1 MQAAESYVNE
11 RLDHLGIVAGVCQE
25 IGLAAWLDEQ
35 DPTNRQQVSVGT
47 ATTAMILNGL
57 GFSNRQLYLV
67 PQYFANKPVEHLLG
81 RGITADM
88 LNDACLG
95 RTLDW
100 LYAHDPTR
108 LFAGIA
114 RRARQVFGIQTKQ
127 IHVDTTSFSVS
138 GEYAQAKVQTP
149 QAMGAEEAADAGDP
163 ALIAITYGYSRDHRE
178 DLKQWMLAL
187 ATTHDGDIPL
197 FLRPLDGNSSDK
209 VSLLSAIQAIQEQLR
224 VTDEAASVYV
234 ADNGVYS
241 EANMRILNQAQ
252 VKWISRV
259 SETSTAASAALA
271 QSDETWQSSEDG
283 NTHWVS
289 QVVSLPQGKE
299 RWVIVYTSA
308 SKLRA
313 QASVQRQVKRA
324 QVEWEKKCWHLS
336 HRRFACE
343 TDAQTAMEREKK
355 GQPAWL
361 DIHHELVARGRH
373 ASRGRPRKED
383 SSLKEEWQIVAT
395 VTINQEQVEQE
406 AFRKACWIIGTNIL
420 EAAELSDLALTT
432 TYKEQGGV
440 ERGFRF
446 LKDPLFLASSVF
458 VKKPERIMAL
468 SLIMVLCL
476 LVYRLAEFRLRA
488 RLAETAQ
495 TIPDQV
501 QKPTAR
507 PTMRWVFQCFE
518 GIELLHIHTFSSS
531 RTLVLRLQPIHQLIL
546 SLLGP
551 LYEKGYLSSS

>member
-1 MQAAESYVNE
+1 MQAEESYVNE

-25 IGLAAWLDEQ
+25 IGLASWLDAQE
-35 DPTNRQQVSVGT
+35 PPKRQNVSVGT

-67 PQYFANKPVEHLLG
+67 PQYFENKPVEHLLG
-81 RGITADM
+81 RGISADM
-88 LNDACLG
+88 LNDDCLG

-100 LYAHDPTR
+100 LYAHDPTK

-114 RRARQVFGIQTKQ
+114 RQARQVFGVQTKQ

-138 GEYAQAKVQTP
+138 GEYASKES
-149 QAMGAEEAADAGDP
+149 EEAAGASVEPETATDP

-187 ATTHDGDIPL
+187 ATTHDGDIPV
-197 FLRPLDGNSSDK
+197 FLQPLDGNSSDK
-209 VSLLSAIQAIQEQLR
+209 VSLLAAIQAIQEQLQ
-224 VTDEAASVYV
+224 VTDEAPSVYV

-241 EANMRILNQAQ
+241 EANMRSLNQAQ
-252 VKWISRV
+252 VKWVSRV
-259 SETSTAASAALA
+259 SETSTEAKAALA
-271 QSDETWQSSEDG
+271 QSYETWQSSADG
-283 NTHWVS
+283 QLHWVS
-289 QVVSLPQGKE
+289 QTMSLPQGQE
-299 RWVIVYTSA
+299 RWVIIYTSA
-308 SKLRA
+308 SQMRA
-313 QASVQRQVKRA
+313 QASWQRQVQRV
-324 QVEWEKKCWHLS
+324 QTSWEKKCWHLEKQ
-336 HRRFACE
+336 RFACQA
-343 TDAQTAMEREKK
+343 DAQAAVARESK

-361 DIHHELVARGRH
+361 LLQTELVSHPRH
-373 ASRGRPRKED
+373 ASRGRPRKD
-383 SSLKEEWQIVAT
+383 APALTEEWQIVAT
-395 VTINQEQVEQE
+395 VTTKQEVVEQE
-406 AFRKACWIIGTNIL
+406 AFRNACWIVGTNIL
-420 EAAELSDLALTT
+420 ETSELSDEDLTA
-432 TYKEQGGV
+432 TYKDQGGV

-468 SLIMVLCL
+468 SFIMVLCL
-476 LVYRLAEFRLRA
+476 LIYRLAEFRLRA

-495 TIPDQV
+495 TIPDQL

-518 GIELLHIHTFSSS
+518 GIELLHIHSLSTS
-531 RTLVLRLQPIHQLIL
+531 RTLVLRLQPVHQLIL

-551 LYEKGYLSSS
+551 RYEKFYLSSS

>member
-11 RLDHLGIVAGVCQE
+11 RLDHLGIVAGVCQK
-25 IGLAAWLDEQ
+25 IGLATWLDAQ
-35 DPTNRQQVSVGT
+35 DPTHRQNVSVGT
-47 ATTAMILNGL
+47 ATTAMVLNGL

-67 PQYFANKPVEHLLG
+67 PQYFENKPVEHLLG
-81 RGITADM
+81 EGITADM
-88 LNDACLG
+88 LNDDCLG

-100 LYAHDPTR
+100 LYAHDPTK

-114 RRARQVFGIQTKQ
+114 RQARQIFGVQTKQ

-138 GEYAQAKVQTP
+138 GEYATKAGQSAGGTPVVQ
-149 QAMGAEEAADAGDP
+149 EAATDP

-197 FLRPLDGNSSDK
+197 FLQPLDGNSSDK
-209 VSLLSAIQAIQEQLR
+209 GSLLAAIQAIQEQLR
-224 VTDEAASVYV
+224 ATDEAPGVYV

-241 EANMRILNQAQ
+241 EANMRALNQAK

-259 SETSTAASAALA
+259 SETSTDAKAALA
-271 QSDETWQSSEDG
+271 QSDEIWQVSEDG

-289 QVVSLPQGKE
+289 QIMSLPQGKE

-308 SKLRA
+308 SQQRA
-313 QASVQRQVKRA
+313 LASLQQKVKRTQA
-324 QVEWEKKCWHLS
+324 EWEKKCWHLGN
-336 HRRFACE
+336 RRFACE
-343 TDAQTAMEREKK
+343 TDAQTAMEQEKK

-361 DIHHELVARGRH
+361 SIHHELVAHARH
-373 ASRGRPRKED
+373 ASRGRPCKD
-383 SSLKEEWQIVAT
+383 APLKEEWQIVAT
-395 VTINQEQVEQE
+395 VAINQELTEQE

-420 EAAELSDLALTT
+420 ETAEISDGTLTT

-488 RLAETAQ
+488 RLVETAQ

-501 QKPTAR
+501 QKPTMR

-518 GIELLHIHTFSSS
+518 GIDLLHIHVALGSQS
-531 RTLVLRLQPIHQLIL
+531 LVLRLQPVHRLVL
-546 SLLGP
+546 ALLGP
-551 LYEKGYLSSS
+551 PYENLYNISS

>member
-88 LNDACLG
+88 LNDDCLG

-100 LYAHDPTR
+100 LYAHDPTK

-114 RRARQVFGIQTKQ
+114 RRARQVFGIQTQQ

-138 GEYAQAKVQTP
+138 GEYAQAP
-149 QAMGAEEAADAGDP
+149 QSTGAEKAGEADP

-197 FLRPLDGNSSDK
+197 FLQPLDGNSSDK
-209 VSLLSAIQAIQEQLR
+209 VSLLAAIQAIQEQLR
-224 VTDEAASVYV
+224 ESAEAASVYV

-241 EANMRILNQAQ
+241 EANMRILNQAK

-259 SETSTAASAALA
+259 SETSAHAKAVLA
-271 QSDETWQSSEDG
+271 ETYKTWQASEDG
-283 NTHWVS
+283 SMHWVS
-289 QVVSLPQGKE
+289 QIMSLPQGKE

-308 SKLRA
+308 SQKLA
-313 QASVQRQVKRA
+313 QASVQRQVTRA
-324 QVEWEKKCWHLS
+324 QAEWEKKCWHLGN
-336 HRRFACE
+336 RRFACE

-355 GQPAWL
+355 SQPAWL
-361 DIHHELVARGRH
+361 DIHHELVAHARH
-373 ASRGRPRKED
+373 VSRGRPRKED
-383 SSLKEEWQIVAT
+383 SPLKEEWQIVAT
-395 VTINQEQVEQE
+395 VTINQERVEQQ
-406 AFRKACWIIGTNIL
+406 AFRKGCWIVGTNIL
-420 EAAELSDLALTT
+420 EDAELSDHALTT

-501 QKPTAR
+501 QKSTAR

-518 GIELLHIHTFSSS
+518 GIELLHIHTSSSS
-531 RTLVLRLQPIHQLIL
+531 RTLVLRLQTAHRLIL

-551 LYEKGYLSSS
+551 LYEKIYLSSS